1 MTSRASS
8 ILCIACFSKII
19 VLFTATKHETSPHNQ
34 VPVAHN
40 ICNHL
45 HTNTKTLEY
54 KYKNILIQIQK
65 YLYTNTKKG
74 IQIETQKKIICW
86 NLVLAKATIV
96 NMSTLMKF
104 P

>member
-1 MTSRASS
+1 MQIQT
-8 ILCIACFSKII
+8 
-19 VLFTATKHETSPHNQ
+19 
-34 VPVAHN
+34 
-40 ICNHL
+40 HL
-45 HTNTKTLEY
+45 NTNTKTFIF
-54 KYKNILIQIQK
+54 KY
-65 YLYTNTKKG
+65 KKG

>member
-8 ILCIACFSKII
+8 ILCIACFYEII

-54 KYKNILIQIQK
+54 KYKNILIQKQK

-74 IQIETQKKIICW
+74 IQIETQKKIIC
-86 NLVLAKATIV
+86 I
-96 NMSTLMKF
+96 
-104 P
+104 